1 MAVVVGVATV
11 VTKELH
17 RVVGGN
23 VLGVVLHEFL
33 GAFPQSRN
41 GSRVLVQA
49 ENEAVLLALLGH
61 QTEGVVVD
69 VAVELDGGLDSPV
82 VFVVHHQWLAE
93 EETRLEAAHVAV
105 GNRVTV
111 DDFALS
117 HVLANLFGLVLVN
130 PFRERPVLLGDL
142 AIESVA
148 GNERCGNLFECI
160 IKGIVVQKDPIVVV
174 SSVEAVLNL
183 TDGASNLPDIAISGK
198 SDESGIH
205 SRTGGE
211 ADEIVESGIVGC
223 HGKREIFGIAGQS
236 LLRRRLG
243 AFGCILGL
251 LIGARGKCA
260 FVDVDALV
268 LGVGDEIENQNSLL
282 PTD

>member
-1 MAVVVGVATV
+1 MAVVVGITTV

-23 VLGVVLHEFL
+23 VLGVVLDEFL
-33 GAFPQSRN
+33 GAFPQGRN

-49 ENEAVLLALLGH
+49 ENEAVLFALLGH

-93 EETRLEAAHVAV
+93 EEARLEAAHVTV
-105 GNRVTV
+105 GNRVAV
-111 DDFALS
+111 DDFALG

-130 PFRERPVLLGDL
+130 PFWERPVLLGDL
-142 AIESVA
+142 AIESLA
-148 GNERCGNLFECI
+148 GNERCGDLFESV
-160 IKGIVVQKDPIVVV
+160 IKGIVVQKDPVVVV

-183 TDGASNLPDIAISGK
+183 TDGASNLPDVAVSGE

-205 SRTGGE
+205 SRTGGK
-211 ADEIVESGIVGC
+211 ADEIVEPGIVGC
-223 HGKREIFGIAGQS
+223 HGQREIFSIAGQS
-236 LLRRRLG
+236 FLRRGLG
-243 AFGCILGL
+243 VFGCIVGL
-251 LIGARGKCA
+251 LIGAWGKCA
-260 FVDVDALV
+260 FADVDALV
-268 LGVGDEIENQNSLL
+268 LGIGDEIE
-282 PTD
+282 D